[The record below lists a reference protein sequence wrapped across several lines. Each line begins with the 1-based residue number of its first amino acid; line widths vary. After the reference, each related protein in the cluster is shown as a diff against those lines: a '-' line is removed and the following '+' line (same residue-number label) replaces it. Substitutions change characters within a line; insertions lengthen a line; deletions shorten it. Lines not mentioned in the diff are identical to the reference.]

1 VVTTTRG
8 KSGEKHWMSGGVS
21 TKLMTKLDVPVYLV
35 QGDQPQ
41 NIIDVPK
48 KLLVALDGSIA
59 SEKVLPYAR
68 TLAQVF
74 DSEITLLSVP
84 QIPETDNYRAPAE
97 VVETLRAEAETNMKD
112 FLEAVARSLRED
124 DLKVSTLVKGSRPAT
139 TIVET
144 AEQEGFDLI
153 MLTSNGRGSFDRFI
167 QGSDSERVVQ
177 NTTKSVFMMPS
188 RNNG

>member
-1 VVTTTRG
+1 
-8 KSGEKHWMSGGVS
+8 MSGGVS
-21 TKLMTKLDVPVYLV
+21 TKLMTKLDIPVYLV

-41 NIIDVPK
+41 DIIDVPE

-68 TLAQVF
+68 TLGQIF
-74 DSEITLLSVP
+74 GSEITLLSVP
-84 QIPETDNYRAPAE
+84 QIPETENYRAPAD
-97 VVETLRAEAETNMKD
+97 VVESLRAEAEAKMKD
-112 FLEAVARSLRED
+112 FLDAVARSLRED
-124 DLKVSTLVKGSRPAT
+124 DLQVSTLVRGSRPAT

-144 AEQEGFDLI
+144 AAGEGFDLI

-177 NTTKSVFMMPS
+177 NTEKSVFMMPS